1 MRSYNS
7 FLTTSNASQVVSIYR
22 DYIKDPSSVDKSW
35 HDFFKSLEPEE
46 LAILQD
52 YEKIDWSKNNRPSE
66 FSHTDL
72 NQAISDSL
80 RLVMMIRAYREI
92 GHLVADLDPLNLMVQ
107 SRPSG
112 LDAEYYGFQ
121 KKDLH
126 RKIFLFGYL
135 GFQTATVQ
143 EVIDKLQ
150 AIYSGTLALEYKHIQ
165 SAEEYLWLKSRI
177 EDKKDMKLT
186 ALGKRTIL
194 ERLISAEYF
203 EKFLDTKYRGTKR
216 FGLDGAESTI
226 PALEQV
232 LKRSSEFGV
241 KDFSFACA
249 HRGRLNILA
258 NIVKKPHIQIF
269 SEFIHGGENALS
281 DQGSGDV
288 KYHLGA
294 SSDRSFSGN
303 IIHVSMAANPSHLE
317 AVNPVVAGKI
327 RAKQTMIQDKDN
339 EKVSGLLIHGDA
351 AVAGQGIVAETFT
364 MSQLNGYRIGGLIH
378 FIINNQIGFTT
389 SPQYSRSAPYSSEIA
404 KIVQAP
410 IFHVNGDDPEAVVLA
425 SRAATEF
432 RNTFKKDTM
441 VDMFCYRKHG
451 HNEGDEPSF
460 TQPIMYK
467 TIKKKKNVASIYA
480 EKLLEQEVITKKQ
493 LDFLQDKIWQDL
505 ETKFEK
511 AKDYKIQT
519 KGWLGG
525 QWSGLSRA
533 PKNTLRR
540 GKTSALESTLKEV
553 GKKITIVPKEFNLHP
568 KLEKFNEAR
577 SKAIKSGKNI
587 DWSFAEAL
595 AFGTLLT
602 EGYRVRLAGQ
612 DSGRGTFS
620 QRHSVFW
627 DQENEER
634 YIPLNNISKNQK
646 QFEVIDSFLS
656 ELGVLGFEYGYSLAD
671 PNTLVLWEAQFG
683 DFANGAQIIIDQFI
697 AASERKWMQMSGI
710 VLLLPHGHEG
720 MGPEHSSARIER
732 FLQMAAEDNIQ
743 VVNCTTPASYFHALR
758 RQIHR
763 NFRKPLVIFTPK
775 STLRHPNN
783 VSNIDEFTGR
793 TSFHRIID
801 EDVKNT
807 KRVIFCSGKIYYEL
821 DDFRTENKIKNVKIV
836 RLEQLYPFPYDTM
849 TEVILNHKNCD
860 FVWAQE
866 EPKNMGPWDFVKS
879 RIRHILSKNKLDQQI
894 HYVGRKRSAAP
905 ATGIAKRHNANQ
917 NMIKKLALQSSIKSI
932 IKAKTGVSF
941 MKFKDLPEDYE

>member
-7 FLTTSNASQVVSIYR
+7 FLTANNASQIVSIYR
-22 DYIKDPSSVDKSW
+22 DYIKDPALIDKSW
-35 HDFFKSLEPEE
+35 HDFFSSLQPEE
-46 LAILQD
+46 LSILAD
-52 YEKIDWSKNNRPSE
+52 YDKLDWSKQSRDQGFNQTSLE
-66 FSHTDL
+66 
-72 NQAISDSL
+72 QAISDSL

-92 GHLVADLDPLNLMVQ
+92 GHLIANLDPLSLATKNK
-107 SRPSG
+107 PAG
-112 LDAEYYGFQ
+112 LDPEYYGFQ
-121 KKDLH
+121 KKDFN
-126 RKIFLFGYL
+126 RKIFLFGYM
-135 GFQTATVQ
+135 GFQSATVQ
-143 EVIDKLQ
+143 EVFDKLQ
-150 AIYSGTLALEYKHIQ
+150 SIYTGTLSIEYKHIQ
-165 SAEEYLWLKSRI
+165 SAEEYLWLKGRI
-177 EDKKDMKLT
+177 EDNKDMQLT
-186 ALGKRTIL
+186 PRGKRTIL

-203 EKFLDTKYRGTKR
+203 EKFLDTKYRGSKR

-226 PALEQV
+226 PALEQI
-232 LKRSSEFGV
+232 LKRSSDYGI

-294 SSDRSFSGN
+294 SSDRSFGGN
-303 IIHVSMAANPSHLE
+303 LIHVSMAANPSHLE

-327 RAKQTMIQDKDN
+327 RAKQSIIKDKNND
-339 EKVSGLLIHGDA
+339 KVSGLLIHGDA
-351 AVAGQGIVAETFT
+351 AIAGQGIVAETFT

-389 SPQYSRSAPYSSEIA
+389 SPQYSRSAPYSSEIG

-432 RNTFKKDTM
+432 RNNFKKDSL

-460 TQPIMYK
+460 TQPLMYQA
-467 TIKKKKNVASIYA
+467 IKKKKSVASIYA
-480 EKLLEQEVITKKQ
+480 KKLIDQELVTDKQ
-493 LDFLQDKIWQDL
+493 VSYMKDTVWSDL
-505 ETKFEK
+505 EKKFEK
-511 AKDYKIQT
+511 AKSYKMKT
-519 KGWLGG
+519 KTWMGG

-533 PKNTLRR
+533 PKDPLRR
-540 GKTSALESTLKEV
+540 GRTSESSKSLLDI
-553 GKKITIVPKEFNLHP
+553 GSKITSIPKNFTIHP
-568 KLEKFNEAR
+568 KLQKFNASR
-577 SKAIKSGKNI
+577 LKAIKTGKGI

-595 AFGTLLT
+595 AFGSLLK
-602 EGYRVRLAGQ
+602 EGYQVRLAGQ

-620 QRHSVFW
+620 QRHSVFY
-627 DQENEER
+627 DQKTEER
-634 YIPLNNISKNQK
+634 YLPLNNISKKQK
-646 QFEVIDSFLS
+646 EFEVIDSFLS

-697 AASERKWMQMSGI
+697 SAGERKWMQNSGL
-710 VLLLPHGHEG
+710 VMLLPHGHEG

-743 VVNCTTPASYFHALR
+743 ILNCTTPASYFHALR

-763 NFRKPLVIFTPK
+763 NFRKPLILFTPK

-783 VSNIDEFTGR
+783 ISSIDEFTGR
-793 TSFHRIID
+793 SSFHRIID
-801 EDVKNT
+801 EEIKNPY
-807 KRVIFCSGKIYYEL
+807 RIIFCSGKIFYEL
-821 DDFRTENKIKNVKIV
+821 DDYRKEKKIKNVKIV
-836 RLEQLYPFPYDTM
+836 RIEQLYPFPFDTLGN
-849 TEVILNHKNCD
+849 VIIKHKDCEMLW
-860 FVWAQE
+860 VQE
-866 EPKNMGPWDFVKS
+866 EPKNMGAWGFVKS
-879 RIRHILSKNKLDQQI
+879 RIRHLFTKHKIDQKI
-894 HYVGRKRSAAP
+894 HYVGRKRAAAP
-905 ATGIAKRHNANQ
+905 ATGIAKRHNINQ
-917 NMIKKLALQSSIKSI
+917 SLIKEISLQAPLKNVIKERI
-932 IKAKTGVSF
+932 GVSF
-941 MKFKDLPEDYE
+941 MKFKNLPRD

>member
-7 FLTTSNASQVVSIYR
+7 FLTVNNASQIVSIYR
-22 DYIKDPSSVDKSW
+22 DYIKDPSLINESW
-35 HDFFKSLEPEE
+35 HEFFSALQPEE
-46 LAILQD
+46 LAILAD
-52 YEKIDWSKNNRPSE
+52 YDKLDWSKQSRDKNFDQTSL
-66 FSHTDL
+66 D
-72 NQAISDSL
+72 QAISDSL

-92 GHLVADLDPLNLMVQ
+92 GHLIANLDPLNLVAKNK
-107 SRPSG
+107 PSG
-112 LDAEYYGFQ
+112 LDPEYYGFQ
-121 KKDLH
+121 KKDFH

-135 GFQTATVQ
+135 GFQFATVQ
-143 EVIDKLQ
+143 EVFDKLQ
-150 AIYSGTLALEYKHIQ
+150 SIYAGTLSIEYKHIQ
-165 SAEEYLWLKSRI
+165 SADEYLWLKDRI
-177 EDKKDMKLT
+177 EDNKDMSLT
-186 ALGKRTIL
+186 PRGKRTIL

-203 EKFLDTKYRGTKR
+203 EKFLDTKYRGSKR

-226 PALEQV
+226 PALEQI
-232 LKRSSEFGV
+232 LKRSSDYGIQ
-241 KDFSFACA
+241 DFSFACA

-294 SSDRSFSGN
+294 SSDRSFGGN
-303 IIHVSMAANPSHLE
+303 LIHVSMAANPSHLE

-327 RAKQTMIQDKDN
+327 RAKQSIVKDKNN

-351 AVAGQGIVAETFT
+351 AIAGQGIVAETFT

-432 RNTFKKDTM
+432 RNTFKKDTL

-460 TQPIMYK
+460 TQPLMYQA
-467 TIKKKKNVASIYA
+467 IKKKKSVASIYA
-480 EKLLEQEVITKKQ
+480 QKLIDQEIVNIKQ
-493 LDFLQDKIWQDL
+493 VDFIKDTVWSDL
-505 ETKFEK
+505 EKKFEK
-511 AKDYKIQT
+511 AKNYKMKT
-519 KGWLGG
+519 KTWMGG

-533 PKNTLRR
+533 PKDPLRR
-540 GKTSALESTLKEV
+540 GRTAESAKSLLDIGTRITS
-553 GKKITIVPKEFNLHP
+553 IPKNFNIHP
-568 KLEKFNEAR
+568 KLQKFNASR
-577 SKAIKSGKNI
+577 LKAIKTGKGI

-595 AFGTLLT
+595 AFGALLN
-602 EGYRVRLAGQ
+602 EGYKVRLAGQ

-620 QRHSVFW
+620 QRHSVLY
-627 DQENEER
+627 DQKTEDR
-634 YIPLNNISKNQK
+634 YLPLNNISKK
-646 QFEVIDSFLS
+646 QNEFEVIDSFLS

-683 DFANGAQIIIDQFI
+683 DFANGAQIIIDQLI
-697 AASERKWMQMSGI
+697 TAAERKWMQNSGL

-743 VVNCTTPASYFHALR
+743 ILNCTTPASYFHALR

-763 NFRKPLVIFTPK
+763 NFRKPLILFTPK
-775 STLRHPNN
+775 STLRHP
-783 VSNIDEFTGR
+783 SNTSSIEDFTGR
-793 TSFHRIID
+793 SSFHRII
-801 EDVKNT
+801 EEEQVKNP
-807 KRVIFCSGKIYYEL
+807 KRIIFCSGKFFYEL
-821 DDFRTENKIKNVKIV
+821 DDYRKDKKIKNIKIV
-836 RLEQLYPFPYDTM
+836 RIEQLYPFPFDTLGD
-849 TEVILNHKNCD
+849 VILKHKD
-860 FVWAQE
+860 SELLWVQE
-866 EPKNMGPWDFVKS
+866 EPKNMGAWGFVKS
-879 RIRHILSKNKLDQQI
+879 RIRHLFTKNNLNQKI
-894 HYVGRKRSAAP
+894 HYVGRRRAAAP
-905 ATGIAKRHNANQ
+905 ATGIANRHNINQ
-917 NMIKKLALQSSIKSI
+917 NLIKQISLQAPLKNVIKERV
-932 IKAKTGVSF
+932 GVSF
-941 MKFKDLPEDYE
+941 MKFKNLPRD